1 MSILAAFLLGI
12 LSSIIGG
19 AILIFVLGYWRN
31 LIDFI
36 LFRSNFKTITGIDG
50 VNKTIGEGISPE
62 KALKLCKNNIR
73 FLGIAANK
81 LTRSDE
87 FNEAIKRC
95 NRPDEPIQFLL
106 AHPDNPILQHAANR
120 AGKPVAEYKEMVTKT
135 LNRLNKLKNEHGY
148 NIEVKLYKSY
158 SEKGPPSFRLF
169 FIDNKSV
176 LVSYYVFGEGDGL
189 QMPQIKI
196 SKPTND
202 RDTQNFYFAFNHYF
216 NSLWELSENYP
227 LSQD

>member
-1 MSILAAFLLGI
+1 MGI
-12 LSSIIGG
+12 LTSIIGG
-19 AILIFVLGYWRN
+19 VLLIVISGHWRK
-31 LIDFI
+31 IIEFF
-36 LFRSNFKTITGIDG
+36 LFRSAFKTITGIDG
-50 VNKTIGEGISPE
+50 VDETIGKGISPE
-62 KALKLCKNNIR
+62 KSLKLCKNNIR

-81 LTRSDE
+81 LTRSKE

-95 NRPDEPIQFLL
+95 NRSDEPIQFLL

-120 AGKPVAEYKEMVTKT
+120 AGKPLTEYQEMVRNT
-135 LNRLNKLKNEHGY
+135 LKRLNKLKNEHGY

-169 FIDNKSV
+169 FIDNKAV

-196 SKPTND
+196 SKPTTD
-202 RDTQNFYFAFNHYF
+202 RDTKNFYFAFNHYF
-216 NSLWELSENYP
+216 NSLWELSEEFF
-227 LSQD
+227 